1 MPTLADEAY
10 SLPQD
15 KIANIK
21 KLEAGESRTPEMMIA
36 DLDNLKVT
44 QSSLVEKLQGL
55 DESFRKIADALD
67 IRDALYSSNFD
78 PPNVKTPTT
87 KARSSRGTSMGNIHG
102 SPASPTSAFASSIY
116 TRPNRN
122 SSISRKWR

>member
-21 KLEAGESRTPEMMIA
+21 KLEAGESRTPEMMTA
-36 DLDNLKVT
+36 DLNNLKVT
-44 QSSLVEKLQGL
+44 QSSLVEKLKGL
-55 DESFRKIADALD
+55 DESFRKIADALE
-67 IRDALYSSNFD
+67 IRDALYSSDFHRL
-78 PPNVKTPTT
+78 NVKTPTI
-87 KARSSRGTSMGNIHG
+87 KARTSRDPSMGNIHG
-102 SPASPTSAFASSIY
+102 DSASQTSPVASSIH